1 MESLRTIV
9 TGLDNLLLLGDIDF
23 LMRKSIMELMDK
35 VNYHLA
41 RNYAKVQKEAEA
53 VMGGKVLEYE
63 AKTIYKKGIADGE
76 AKAKARIA
84 KERNDMIIGML
95 KKKLS
100 LDDIAEIAR
109 TTVDQVVT
117 VGKKAALL

>member
-1 MESLRTIV
+1 
-9 TGLDNLLLLGDIDF
+9 
-23 LMRKSIMELMDK
+23 
-35 VNYHLA
+35 
-41 RNYAKVQKEAEA
+41 
-53 VMGGKVLEYE
+53 MGGKVLEYE

-117 VGKKAALL
+117 IGKKAALL